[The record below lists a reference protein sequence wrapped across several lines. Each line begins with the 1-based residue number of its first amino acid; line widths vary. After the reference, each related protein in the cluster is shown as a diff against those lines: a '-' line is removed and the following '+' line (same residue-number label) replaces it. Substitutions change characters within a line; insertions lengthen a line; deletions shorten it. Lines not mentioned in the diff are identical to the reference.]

1 MVFYVDYSGDLTTKM
16 HLVVGLPIEVHYDAA
31 IPTGIYS
38 LRVPLD
44 AGISTITDSLKK
56 QGVKM
61 VVKSKTMRVSR

>member
-1 MVFYVDYSGDLTTKM
+1 M